1 MQKDTTKVEN
11 LIERFDDVIEDNE
24 QLSAEE
30 QSKVISAVT
39 NRKELEDGLY
49 LILDRA
55 KDYKEKVDNC
65 DINIKNWQASK
76 KMWAGRAKALMET
89 MGALMKKLNLPD
101 TLKADGIKLTTSTRT
116 VLEVDEDWL
125 IGQYAIFADQLRKQL
140 PDYVKVSLTI
150 DKNKL
155 FAYVK
160 GDAKMLMENPEKIHT
175 SVSSSTT
182 IK

>member
-1 MQKDTTKVEN
+1 MQKDTTQIET
-11 LIERFDDVIEDNE
+11 LIERFDDIIEENE

-30 QSKVISAVT
+30 QKRVISAV
-39 NRKELEDGLY
+39 NSRKELEDGLS
-49 LILDRA
+49 LILDKA

-89 MGALMKKLNLPD
+89 IGALMKKLNLPD
-101 TLKADGIKLTTSTRT
+101 TLKADGIKLATSTRT
-116 VLEVDEDWL
+116 VLEVDEEWL
-125 IGQYAIFADQLRKQL
+125 IGQYAVLADELRKKL

-155 FAYVK
+155 FAHVK